1 MRQPRSIPHYTVA
14 DYQLWEGQWE
24 LIDGVPHAMT
34 PSPVRKHSRL
44 LIELSRL
51 LGNELAKVQANCLHC
66 EVVAELDWIVGDDTV
81 LRPDIAITCND
92 QGQFISKAPVVV
104 IEILS
109 PATAIKDRNIKFQ
122 IYEEKGVAYYVLANP
137 ESVSFEVFVLE
148 GGKYITANELS
159 SFNLPEGCVI
169 ALNFAE
175 VVAAIS

>member
-51 LGNELAKVQANCLHC
+51 LGNELAKMQANCSQC
-66 EVVAELDWIVGDDTV
+66 EVVAELDWIVNDDTV
-81 LRPDIAITCND
+81 LCPDIAITCND
-92 QGQFISKAPVVV
+92 SGQFISKAPAVVV
-104 IEILS
+104 EIS

-122 IYEEKGVAYYVLANP
+122 IYEEKGVSYYILANP
-137 ESVSFEVFVLE
+137 ESASFEVFVLE
-148 GGKYITANELS
+148 EGKYIPANELS

-169 ALNFAE
+169 NFDFAA